1 MDEAQCKRFREYW
14 GDYSPMKREADLWRK
29 QDKINLEKVKI
40 DMSDLKISGT
50 ISVIKETQVITDKFS
65 KREFVVETD
74 EAYPQ
79 EVQLELHKDQ
89 CSMIDGYSVG
99 DSITASFNVKG
110 RKWTSPQGEDKYFIT
125 LQVWSI
131 IKATI

>member
-1 MDEAQCKRFREYW
+1 MDENQSKRFRDYW
-14 GDYSPMKREADLWRK
+14 GDYRPNKNQANWWRK
-29 QDKINLEKVKI
+29 QDKHNLEKVKT

-50 ISVIKETQVITDKFS
+50 ISVIKDTQVITEKFS

-89 CSMIDGYSVG
+89 CSMIDGYSTG

-131 IKATI
+131 TKATI